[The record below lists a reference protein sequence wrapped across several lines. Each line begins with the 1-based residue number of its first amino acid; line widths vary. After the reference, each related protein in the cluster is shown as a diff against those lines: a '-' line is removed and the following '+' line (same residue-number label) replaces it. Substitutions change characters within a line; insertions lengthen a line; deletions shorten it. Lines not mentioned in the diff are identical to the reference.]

1 MLPFFQ
7 TNIEYLKGIGPKR
20 GEMLK
25 KELLKEIKDL
35 SDDQI
40 SYLVKITR
48 IFKES
53 IIRQKEYDFGLKKEF
68 EEWDNLS
75 DEALL
80 NFEEA
85 L

>member
-1 MLPFFQ
+1 ME
-7 TNIEYLKGIGPKR
+7 TSKYKE
-20 GEMLK
+20 
-25 KELLKEIKDL
+25 ELLKEIIDL
-35 SDDQI
+35 SDEQI

-48 IFKES
+48 VFKES

-80 NFEEA
+80 NLEGT

>member
-1 MLPFFQ
+1 ME
-7 TNIEYLKGIGPKR
+7 TSKY
-20 GEMLK
+20 K

-35 SDDQI
+35 SDEQI

-53 IIRQKEYDFGLKKEF
+53 IIRQKECDFGIQKEF

-80 NFEEA
+80 NLEGT

>member
-1 MLPFFQ
+1 ME
-7 TNIEYLKGIGPKR
+7 TSKY
-20 GEMLK
+20 K
-25 KELLKEIKDL
+25 KELLTEIKDL
-35 SDDQI
+35 SDEQI

-53 IIRQKEYDFGLKKEF
+53 IIRQKECDFSLKKEF

-80 NFEEA
+80 NLEGT

>member
-1 MLPFFQ
+1 METSKYKQ
-7 TNIEYLKGIGPKR
+7 
-20 GEMLK
+20 
-25 KELLKEIKDL
+25 ELLKEIKDL
-35 SDDQI
+35 SDEQI

-53 IIRQKEYDFGLKKEF
+53 IIQQKECDFGLKKEF
-68 EEWDNLS
+68 EEWDDLS

-80 NFEEA
+80 NLERT

>member
-1 MLPFFQ
+1 ME
-7 TNIEYLKGIGPKR
+7 TSKY
-20 GEMLK
+20 K

-35 SDDQI
+35 SDEQI

-53 IIRQKEYDFGLKKEF
+53 IIRQKECDFGIQREF

-80 NFEEA
+80 NLEGT

>member
-1 MLPFFQ
+1 ML
-7 TNIEYLKGIGPKR
+7 NKVVS
-20 GEMLK
+20 LK
-25 KELLKEIKDL
+25 KGYKMQISQKYKEEIINEIKDL

-40 SYLVKITR
+40 ASVMKIIR

-53 IIRQKEYDFGLKKEF
+53 IIRQKEYDFDLKRDF
-68 EEWDNLS
+68 REWDSLS

-80 NFEEA
+80 NFEDA

>member
-1 MLPFFQ
+1 ME
-7 TNIEYLKGIGPKR
+7 TSKY
-20 GEMLK
+20 K

-35 SDDQI
+35 SDEQI

-53 IIRQKEYDFGLKKEF
+53 IIRQKECDFGLKKEF
-68 EEWDNLS
+68 EDWDNLS

-80 NFEEA
+80 NLEGT